1 MRKVFLVVAFGLLFI
16 AVFLLVGLALVWGP
30 DLARPTLARVTADN
44 PCTGEC
50 VLEAAGD
57 ADAGPSWQR
66 VRFWGPSGGP
76 LLENYFRRDQRR
88 DEPMAEFAQTSRYRE
103 LGRSVGR
110 LQLLLDVGG
119 RTVKTTCTGFL
130 ISPRTVLTASH
141 CRLVE
146 GKPAQIRLAALRLGF
161 VDSSAKGEGA
171 LFALDPASASRV
183 PADGEAI
190 DVMTLD
196 LTPQAAAAVKAFGAE
211 PLALA
216 GEAAAPGADLFVIA
230 HPLGL
235 EQVVLRSRC
244 RAPEPRK
251 SGATDET
258 VNAASTRILMHS
270 CGTAPG
276 VSGAPIFDD
285 RTNRVV
291 AIHVQQQLSA
301 EADARSIGF
310 GVPVTQA
317 AQALPAVKAAL
328 AGQAQVPETV
338 R

>member
-1 MRKVFLVVAFGLLFI
+1 MRTVLLVVVLGLLFI
-16 AVFLLVGLALVWGP
+16 AVFFAVGLALVWGP
-30 DLARPTLARVTADN
+30 DLARPTLARVAADN

-50 VLEAAGD
+50 VLEAAD
-57 ADAGPSWQR
+57 DMDAGPSWQR

-76 LLENYFRRDQRR
+76 SLETYFQRDQRR
-88 DEPMAEFAQTSRYRE
+88 DEPMADFAQTSRYRE

-119 RTVKTTCTGFL
+119 RKVKTTCTGFL
-130 ISPRTVLTASH
+130 ISPRTILTASH

-146 GKPAQIRLAALRLGF
+146 GKSAQIRLAALRLGF
-161 VDSSAKGEGA
+161 VDSTVKGEGE

-183 PADGEAI
+183 PADGEAV

-196 LTPQAAAAVKAFGAE
+196 LTPQAAAEVKAFGAE

-216 GEAAAPGADLFVIA
+216 GEVAAPGADLFVIA

-244 RAPEPRK
+244 RAPETRK
-251 SGATDET
+251 ASATDE
-258 VNAASTRILMHS
+258 AASATLTRILMHS

-276 VSGAPIFDD
+276 VSGAPILDD

-317 AQALPAVKAAL
+317 AQALSSVKAAI
-328 AGQAQVPETV
+328 AGQAQAPETV